1 MINKKME
8 QLGKVRSVIRELF
21 EYGKKR
27 KAEIGEDKVFDFSLG
42 NPSVPAP
49 DCVNEAIRAFTEEM
63 SSLRLHGYSS
73 AQGDAGVRQAI
84 AEYLNK
90 KHGTAFTADSLYMT
104 VGAAASLTI
113 CLNALVCEG
122 DEVIAF
128 APFFPEYRVFSESA
142 GARFVALAPT
152 ADFQI
157 DKAALSAAVNEH
169 TKAVIVNSPNNPSG
183 VVLTE
188 DSIKNLCAVL
198 KEKSELYGHP
208 IYLITDEPYRELVY
222 DGVTVPFL
230 TNYYD
235 NTLVCYSF
243 SKSLSIPGE
252 RIGYIAVSPTM
263 EDERDVY
270 AAVCGA
276 GRALG
281 YVCAPSMFQFVAAKC
296 LGATADVSVYKHN
309 RDLLYGALCDY
320 GYQCVKPDGAFY
332 LFLKTPEADANAF
345 CERAKGKELLLVAAD
360 SFGCPGY
367 VRISYCVST
376 EQIENSLPAFKALA
390 EEYGI
395 NK

>member
-1 MINKKME
+1 MINERME
-8 QLGKVRSVIRELF
+8 RLGKVRSVIRELF

-49 DCVNEAIRAFTEEM
+49 PCVNEAISQLLSEKN
-63 SSLRLHGYSS
+63 SLELHGYTS
-73 AQGDAGVRQAI
+73 AQGDASVRKTI
-84 AEYLNK
+84 AEYLNGR
-90 KHGTAFTADSLYMT
+90 HGTRFTADSIYMT

-113 CLNALVCEG
+113 CLNALVCPG
-122 DEVIAF
+122 DEVLAF
-128 APFFPEYRVFSESA
+128 APFFPEYRVFSEGA
-142 GARFVALAPT
+142 GAVFKALPPT
-152 ADFQI
+152 EDFQVDPARLAEAI
-157 DKAALSAAVNEH
+157 TPQ

-188 DSIKNLCAVL
+188 ASIKGLCAVL
-198 KEKSELYGHP
+198 REKSAEYGAP

-222 DGVTVPFL
+222 DGVDVPFVS
-230 TNYYD
+230 NYYE

-252 RIGYIAVSPTM
+252 RIGYIAVTPDMPAAS
-263 EDERDVY
+263 EVY

-281 YVCAPSMFQFVAAKC
+281 YVCAPSLFQQVAARC
-296 LGATADVSVYKHN
+296 IGATADVSVYRHN
-309 RDLLYGALCDY
+309 RDLLYGALTEY
-320 GYQCVKPDGAFY
+320 GYTCVKPDGAFY
-332 LFLKTPEADANAF
+332 LFVKALEPDATAF
-345 CERAKGKELLLVAAD
+345 CEKAKKKELLLVPAD
-360 SFGCPGY
+360 TFGCPGY

-390 EEYGI
+390 QEY
-395 NK
+395 K

>member
-1 MINKKME
+1 MINEKME

-27 KAEIGEDKVFDFSLG
+27 KAEIGADKVFDFSLG

-49 DCVNEAIRAFTEEM
+49 PCVNEAISQLLSEKN
-63 SSLRLHGYSS
+63 SLELHGYTS
-73 AQGDAGVRQAI
+73 AQGDASVRKTI
-84 AEYLNK
+84 AEYLNGR
-90 KHGTAFTADSLYMT
+90 HGTRFTADSIYMT

-113 CLNALVCEG
+113 CLNALVCPG

-128 APFFPEYRVFSESA
+128 APFFPEYRVFSEGA
-142 GARFVALAPT
+142 GAVFKALPPT
-152 ADFQI
+152 EDFQADPVRLAEAI
-157 DKAALSAAVNEH
+157 TPQ

-188 DSIKNLCAVL
+188 ASIKSICTVL
-198 KEKSELYGHP
+198 REKSAEYGAP

-222 DGVTVPFL
+222 DGVDVPFVS
-230 TNYYD
+230 NYYE

-252 RIGYIAVSPTM
+252 RIGYIAVTPDMPAAS
-263 EDERDVY
+263 DVY

-281 YVCAPSMFQFVAAKC
+281 YVCAPSLFQHVAARC
-296 LGATADVSVYKHN
+296 IGATADVSVYRHN
-309 RDLLYGALCDY
+309 RDLLYGALTEY
-320 GYQCVKPDGAFY
+320 GYTCVKPDGAFY
-332 LFLKTPEADANAF
+332 LFVKALEADATAF
-345 CERAKGKELLLVAAD
+345 CEKAKQKELLLVPAD

-390 EEYGI
+390 QEY
-395 NK
+395 K